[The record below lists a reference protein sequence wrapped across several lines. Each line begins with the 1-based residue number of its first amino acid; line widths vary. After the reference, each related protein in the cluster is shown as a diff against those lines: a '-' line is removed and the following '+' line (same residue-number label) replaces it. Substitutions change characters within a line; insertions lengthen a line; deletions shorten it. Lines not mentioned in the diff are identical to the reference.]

1 MNAIDYAI
9 AAAIVALGGSMI
21 WPWAR
26 DRFGINIQ
34 TSRTVRPA
42 PLRST
47 QVIVQRQ
54 PTTEEEEWQDVMAP
68 EGDVSRDS
76 AFQATETLV
85 NYFSERRN
93 AEGLRRALEAGRSL
107 YPEPPLGKSIEP
119 AKEVVVTPRSRS
131 AKTQAKGG

>member
-9 AAAIVALGGSMI
+9 GAAIVALGGSMI

-42 PLRST
+42 PVRSA
-47 QVIVQRQ
+47 QIIVQRQ
-54 PTTEEEEWQDVMAP
+54 PSTEEEAWQDVMAP
-68 EGDVSRDS
+68 EGDVTRET

-85 NYFSERRN
+85 HYFSERRN
-93 AEGLRRALEAGRSL
+93 AEGLQRALEAGRSL

-119 AKEVVVTPRSRS
+119 AKDVVVSARSRS